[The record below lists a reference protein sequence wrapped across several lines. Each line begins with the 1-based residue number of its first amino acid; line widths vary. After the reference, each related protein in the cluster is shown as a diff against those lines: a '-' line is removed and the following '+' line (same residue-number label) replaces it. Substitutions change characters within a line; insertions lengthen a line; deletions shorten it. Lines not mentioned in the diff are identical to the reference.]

1 MEPPKE
7 QMDDIKGKILNEL
20 RVLQETYTK
29 DRKTLTKINVTK
41 KLKKKIELG
50 DAALEMTILETDP
63 DLTKYNKIIH
73 ATAKVMAD
81 MLQREFKKRT
91 HNKQAKET
99 NVEREDRKRDRI
111 SQGQSSILIECQY
124 SVNVRGKAC
133 RKLNKKYNI
142 NYDGINFAKETIRQK
157 I

>member
-1 MEPPKE
+1 
-7 QMDDIKGKILNEL
+7 
-20 RVLQETYTK
+20 
-29 DRKTLTKINVTK
+29 
-41 KLKKKIELG
+41 
-50 DAALEMTILETDP
+50 MTILEIDP
-63 DLTKYNKIIH
+63 DLAKYNKIIY

-81 MLQREFKKRT
+81 MLQREFKKWT

-99 NVEREDRKRDRI
+99 NVEREDRKRNRI
-111 SQGQSSILIECQY
+111 SQGQSSILIECQH

-142 NYDGINFAKETIRQK
+142 NYVGINFAKETIRQK